1 MIRAI
6 LLIAGLAFA
15 GQTDDVSL
23 ASRGWTWEDI
33 GHAKA
38 IAKKARVKFDRI
50 VELRDAGLAW
60 SQISEGH
67 GFKLAEVS
75 EEAQE
80 QARKSREKNAAK
92 VKRNAPSLAVQQGAG
107 FEASSS
113 TGSR

>member
-1 MIRAI
+1 MIRAF
-6 LLIAGLAFA
+6 LLTAVFAFA
-15 GQTDDVSL
+15 GPATDDVSL
-23 ASRGWTWEDI
+23 ASRGWSWEDI

-38 IAKKARVKFDRI
+38 IAKKAGVKYDRI

-75 EEAQE
+75 AQALE
-80 QARKSREKNAAK
+80 QAKKSREKNAAK
-92 VKRNAPSLAVQQGAG
+92 VKKSAPSLAVQGFDAG
-107 FEASSS
+107 TS